1 MPNIKSIGILGG
13 GQLGKMFLQKALDFN
28 LEFYVLDPDPNCSC
42 SAICKKIVQ
51 GDFKD
56 FESVYN
62 FGKRVD
68 LITIEIEHVNIEA
81 LEQLEKE
88 GKYVYPQPSVLRII
102 QDKGLQK
109 IFYKENHIPTS
120 SFELIKNKEEIFAHK
135 NKLPVMQKLRK
146 GGYDGKGV
154 KAIKTEDDI
163 SQAFDAPSVIEKF
176 ADIAMEIS
184 VIVARNRSGEIK
196 TFPVVEMVFNP
207 EVNLVDNLLC
217 PARIE
222 TSLEKQAEE
231 IAVKIA
237 DKLKIVGVLAVEMFI
252 TKNNEILVNEMA
264 PRPHNSGHHTIEANI
279 TSQYEQHLRA
289 IMNWPL
295 GDTSIIKPSVMLN
308 LLGHK
313 DYSGTAILEGLDEVL
328 KFSGVKPH
336 WYGKKN
342 TKPFRKMGHIT
353 ILGDT
358 VDEVLQKAEKI
369 KGVLKVIA

>member
-1 MPNIKSIGILGG
+1 
-13 GQLGKMFLQKALDFN
+13 MFLQKALDFN
-28 LEFYVLDPDPNCSC
+28 LDFYVLDPDTNCSC
-42 SAICKKIVQ
+42 SAICKNFVQ

-62 FGKRVD
+62 FGKQVD

-109 IFYKENHIPTS
+109 IFYKENQIPTS
-120 SFELIKNKEEIFAHK
+120 PFELIKNKEEFFAHK
-135 NKLPVMQKLRK
+135 NMLPVMQKLRK

-154 KAIKTEDDI
+154 KAIKKEDDI
-163 SQAFDAPSVIEKF
+163 SLAFDAPSVLEKF

-184 VIVARNRSGEIK
+184 VIVARNKSGEIK
-196 TFPVVEMVFNP
+196 TFPVVEMFFNP

-217 PARIE
+217 PARIDK
-222 TSLEKQAEE
+222 SLEKQAEE
-231 IAVKIA
+231 IALKIA

-264 PRPHNSGHHTIEANI
+264 PRPHNSGHHTIEANM

-313 DYSGTAILEGLDEVL
+313 DYSGTPILEGLDEVL
-328 KFSGVKPH
+328 KISGVKPH
-336 WYGKKN
+336 WYGKN
-342 TKPFRKMGHIT
+342 ITKPFRKMGHIT

-358 VDEVLQKAEKI
+358 IDEVLQKAEKI

>member
-1 MPNIKSIGILGG
+1 MSQIRSIGILGG

-28 LEFYVLDPDPNCSC
+28 IEFFVVDPDPNCSC
-42 SAICKKIVQ
+42 SSICKNFTV

-56 FESVYN
+56 YNTVYN
-62 FGKRVD
+62 FGKQVD
-68 LITIEIEHVNIEA
+68 LITIEIEHVNIDA

-88 GKYVYPQPSVLRII
+88 GKIVYPQPSVLRVI

-109 IFYKENHIPTS
+109 KFYEENLIPTS
-120 SFELIKNKEEIFAHK
+120 PFVLVNNRDEILSHK
-135 NKLPVMQKLRK
+135 NMLPVMQKMRK

-154 KAIKTEDDI
+154 KPVKTESEI
-163 SQAFDAPSVIEKF
+163 AEAFDAPSVLETF

-184 VIVARNRSGEIK
+184 VIVARNASGEIK

-207 EVNLVDNLLC
+207 EVNLVDNLLS
-217 PARIE
+217 PARI
-222 TSLEKQAEE
+222 SSDLEKQAED
-231 IAVKIA
+231 IAIKIA
-237 DKLKIVGVLAVEMFI
+237 DKLKIVGVLAVEMFL

-295 GDTSIIKPSVMLN
+295 GDTSIVKPSVMLN
-308 LLGHK
+308 LLGHR
-313 DYSGTAILEGLDEVL
+313 DYSGNAILYGLDDVL
-328 KFSGVKPH
+328 KISGVKPH
-336 WYGKKN
+336 WYGKAT

-353 ILGDT
+353 ILGESIED
-358 VDEVLQKAEKI
+358 VLEKAEKI
-369 KGVLKVIA
+369 RGVLKVIS

>member
-1 MPNIKSIGILGG
+1 MSKIQSIGILGG
-13 GQLGKMFLQKALDFN
+13 GQLGKMFLQKAYDFN
-28 LEFYVLDPDPNCSC
+28 LDFFVLDPDANCSC
-42 SAICKKIVQ
+42 SKICKNFNL

-56 FESVYN
+56 FDTVYN
-62 FGKRVD
+62 FGKQVD

-81 LEQLEKE
+81 LEKLEKE
-88 GKYVYPQPSVLRII
+88 GKKVFPQPAVLRII

-109 IFYKENHIPTS
+109 EFYKQNDIPTS
-120 SFELIKNKEEIFAHK
+120 PFVLVNNREEINQHK
-135 NKLPVMQKLRK
+135 NLLPVMQKMRK

-154 KAIKTEDDI
+154 KPLKTENDI
-163 SQAFDAPSVIEKF
+163 ADAFDAPSVLEAF

-184 VIVARNRSGEIK
+184 VIVARNELGEIK

-207 EVNLVDNLLC
+207 EVNLVDNLLS
-217 PARIE
+217 PARI
-222 TSLEKQAEE
+222 SAVLEKQAEE
-231 IAVKIA
+231 IALKIA

-252 TKNNEILVNEMA
+252 TQAGEILVNEMA

-308 LLGHK
+308 LLGHR
-313 DYSGTAILEGLDEVL
+313 DYSGKAVLSGLDEVL
-328 KFSGVKPH
+328 KESGVKPH
-336 WYGKKN
+336 WYGKAT

-353 ILGDT
+353 ILGES
-358 VDEVLQKAEKI
+358 VEEVLDKAEKI
-369 KGVLKVIA
+369 RGVLKVIA

>member
-1 MPNIKSIGILGG
+1 MLQISSIGILGG
-13 GQLGKMFLQKALDFN
+13 GQLGKMFLQKAYDFN
-28 LEFYVLDPDPNCSC
+28 FEFHVLDPDANCSC
-42 SAICKKIVQ
+42 SKLCKKFTV

-56 FESVYN
+56 YDTVYN
-62 FGKRVD
+62 FGKQVD

-88 GKYVYPQPSVLRII
+88 GKLVYPQPSVLRVI

-109 IFYKENHIPTS
+109 KFYEENEIPTS
-120 SFELIKNKEEIFAHK
+120 PFVLVNNRDEIKSHTNM
-135 NKLPVMQKLRK
+135 LPVMQKMRK

-154 KAIKTEDDI
+154 KPVKTESDI
-163 SQAFDAPSVIEKF
+163 AEAFDKPSVLEAF

-184 VIVARNRSGEIK
+184 VIVARNASGEIK

-207 EVNLVDNLLC
+207 EVNLVDNLLS
-217 PARIE
+217 PARISN
-222 TSLEKQAEE
+222 TIEKQAEE
-231 IAVKIA
+231 IAIKIA
-237 DKLKIVGVLAVEMFI
+237 DKLKIVGVLAVEMFL
-252 TKNNEILVNEMA
+252 TKNNKILVNEMA

-295 GDTSIIKPSVMLN
+295 GDTSIVKPSVMLN
-308 LLGHK
+308 LLGHR
-313 DYSGTAILEGLDEVL
+313 DYTGNAILSGLNEAL
-328 KFSGVKPH
+328 KISGVKPH
-336 WYGKKN
+336 WYGKQT

-358 VDEVLQKAEKI
+358 VDEALKKAEEVRGI
-369 KGVLKVIA
+369 LKVIA

>member
-1 MPNIKSIGILGG
+1 MSDICSIGILGG
-13 GQLGKMFLQKALDFN
+13 GQLGKMFLQKAYDFN
-28 LEFYVLDPDPNCSC
+28 IDFFVLDPDANCSC
-42 SAICKKIVQ
+42 SKICKNFSV

-56 FESVYN
+56 FDTVYN
-62 FGKRVD
+62 FGKKVD

-81 LEQLEKE
+81 LEKLEKE
-88 GKYVYPQPSVLRII
+88 GKKVFPQPAVLRII

-109 IFYKENHIPTS
+109 EFYKQNNIPTS
-120 SFELIKNKEEIFAHK
+120 PFVLVDNREDIHQHK
-135 NKLPVMQKLRK
+135 ILLPVMQKMRK

-154 KAIKTEDDI
+154 KPIKTENDI
-163 SQAFDAPSVIEKF
+163 SNAFDAPSVLEAF

-184 VIVARNRSGEIK
+184 VIVARNESGEKK

-207 EVNLVDNLLC
+207 EVNLVDNLLS
-217 PARIE
+217 PARI
-222 TSLEKQAEE
+222 SAALEKQAEE
-231 IAVKIA
+231 IALKIA

-252 TKNNEILVNEMA
+252 TKAGEILVNEMA

-308 LLGHK
+308 LLGHR
-313 DYSGTAILEGLDEVL
+313 DYSGEAILSGLDEVL
-328 KFSGVKPH
+328 KISGVKPH
-336 WYGKKN
+336 WYGKSI

-353 ILGDT
+353 ILGESIED
-358 VDEVLQKAEKI
+358 VLDKAEKI
-369 KGVLKVIA
+369 RGVLKVIA

>member
-1 MPNIKSIGILGG
+1 MTQIKSIGILGG

-28 LEFYVLDPDPNCSC
+28 LDFFVLDPDPECSC
-42 SAICKKIVQ
+42 KAICNNLTT
-51 GDFKD
+51 GSFKD
-56 FESVYN
+56 YNTVYN
-62 FGKRVD
+62 FGKQVD

-88 GKYVYPQPSVLRII
+88 GKKVFPQPAVLRMI

-109 IFYKENHIPTS
+109 EFYTAHNIPTPPYVLVNS
-120 SFELIKNKEEIFAHK
+120 KEEIYKHSSLF
-135 NKLPVMQKLRK
+135 PVMQKMRK

-154 KAIKTEDDI
+154 KPLKNEADIKD
-163 SQAFDAPSVIEKF
+163 AFNEASVLESF

-184 VIVARNRSGEIK
+184 VIVARNLSGEIK

-207 EVNLVDNLLC
+207 EVNLVDNLLS
-217 PARIE
+217 PARISTE
-222 TSLEKQAEE
+222 TEKYAEE

-237 DKLKIVGVLAVEMFI
+237 EKLGIVGVLAVEMFI
-252 TKNNEILVNEMA
+252 TKKGEILVNEMA
-264 PRPHNSGHHTIEANI
+264 PRPHNSGHHSIEANI

-295 GDTSIIKPSVMLN
+295 GDTSIVKPALMLN

-313 DYSGTAILEGLDEVL
+313 DYSGKAIVTGLSEAL
-328 KFSGVKPH
+328 KVSGVKPH
-336 WYGKKN
+336 WYGKEI

-353 ILGDT
+353 ITGNSIE
-358 VDEVLQKAEKI
+358 EVLEKAEKI
-369 KGVLKVIA
+369 RNTIKVIA

>member
-1 MPNIKSIGILGG
+1 MPNIQSIGILGG

-28 LEFYVLDPDPNCSC
+28 LDFYVLDPDPNCSC
-42 SAICKKIVQ
+42 SAICKNFVQ

-62 FGKRVD
+62 FGKQVD

-88 GKYVYPQPSVLRII
+88 GKYVYPQPSLLRVI

-109 IFYKENHIPTS
+109 IFYKENQIPTS
-120 SFELIKNKEEIFAHK
+120 PFELIKNKEEIFSHK
-135 NKLPVMQKLRK
+135 NMLPVMQKLRK

-184 VIVARNRSGEIK
+184 VIVARNRSEEIK

-217 PARIE
+217 PARID

-264 PRPHNSGHHTIEANI
+264 PRPHNSGHHTIEANM

-289 IMNWPL
+289 IMDWPL

-328 KFSGVKPH
+328 KISGVKPH
-336 WYGKKN
+336 WYGKN
-342 TKPFRKMGHIT
+342 ITKPYRKMGHIT

-358 VDEVLQKAEKI
+358 IDEVLQKAEKI

>member
-1 MPNIKSIGILGG
+1 MSKIQSIGILGG
-13 GQLGKMFLQKALDFN
+13 GQLGKMFLQKAYDFN
-28 LEFYVLDPDPNCSC
+28 LDFFVLDPDANCSC
-42 SAICKKIVQ
+42 SKICKNFNL

-56 FESVYN
+56 LDTVYN
-62 FGKRVD
+62 FGKQVD

-81 LEQLEKE
+81 LEKLEKE
-88 GKYVYPQPSVLRII
+88 GKKVFPQPAVLRII

-109 IFYKENHIPTS
+109 EFYKQNDIPTS
-120 SFELIKNKEEIFAHK
+120 PFVLVNNREEIHQHK
-135 NKLPVMQKLRK
+135 NLLPVMQKMRK

-154 KAIKTEDDI
+154 KPLKTENDFAD
-163 SQAFDAPSVIEKF
+163 AFDAPSVLEAF

-184 VIVARNRSGEIK
+184 VIVARNESGEIK

-207 EVNLVDNLLC
+207 EVNLVDNLLS
-217 PARIE
+217 PARI
-222 TSLEKQAEE
+222 SSVLEKQAEE
-231 IAVKIA
+231 IALKIA

-252 TKNNEILVNEMA
+252 TQAGEILVNEMA

-308 LLGHK
+308 LLGHR
-313 DYSGTAILEGLDEVL
+313 DYSGKAVLSGLDEVL
-328 KFSGVKPH
+328 KISGVKPH
-336 WYGKKN
+336 WYGKAT

-353 ILGDT
+353 ILGDS
-358 VDEVLQKAEKI
+358 VEEVLDKAEKI
-369 KGVLKVIA
+369 RGVLKVIA